1 MARPT
6 TRLGLVVALGL
17 VFLAIFLLKAKN
29 EMADFE
35 VNYKAGHRL
44 AMGETLYRTSDSH
57 WQFKYSPFSAFLYLP
72 LSFLPLPVAKGLWY
86 VLILASMGCIFVL
99 TTGMASSLSRL
110 SPFGPALL
118 AVVVLAK
125 YLLREL
131 QLGQIN
137 ALITAILTAMIWLLV
152 RDDPVSSRRRAC
164 LAGLLWGLA
173 TALKPYA
180 VIFLP
185 YFALKK
191 KGRLLAAGFLTI
203 AVTLIIPAG
212 FYGFRGC
219 IAVIGEWGSTLAR
232 STPLLYASQ
241 DNVSLLGFF
250 VKWTNHIVLSYILYA
265 VSVALL
271 ALLTLLTI
279 FRGKRLSKP
288 NLLEGALLLLLIPL
302 ISPLG
307 WDYTFLSSYP
317 AIVLI
322 FIGWRAFPKPARVL
336 LAVNFA
342 IIALSLYDLIGRK
355 FYTAFMSWSILTID
369 FLVVAGALIMLR
381 WKRTA

>member
-1 MARPT
+1 MARPKI
-6 TRLGLVVALGL
+6 RLGLVVSIGL
-17 VFLAIFLLKAKN
+17 VFLAIFLVKAKN

-72 LSFLPLPVAKGLWY
+72 LSFLPLPVAKALWY
-86 VLILASMGCIFVL
+86 ILILASMGCILVL
-99 TTGMASSLSRL
+99 TTGMASSLSSL

-118 AVVVLAK
+118 AVFVLAK

-137 ALITAILTAMIWLLV
+137 ALITAILTVMIWLLV
-152 RDDPVSSRRRAC
+152 RDEPASSRRRAW

-203 AVTLIIPAG
+203 AATLLVPAG

-219 IAVIGEWGSTLAR
+219 FNVIGEWGSTLAR
-232 STPLLYASQ
+232 STPILYASQ
-241 DNVSLLGFF
+241 DNISLIGFF
-250 VKWTNHIVLSYILYA
+250 IKWTNHVLLSYILYA
-265 VSVALL
+265 ASVALL
-271 ALLTLLTI
+271 AVLTLLTI

-288 NLLEGALLLLLIPL
+288 ILLEGALLLLLIPL
-302 ISPLG
+302 VSPLG
-307 WDYTFLSSYP
+307 WDYTFLSSY
-317 AIVLI
+317 AAVVLI
-322 FIGWRAFPKPARVL
+322 LIGWRAFPKPARVL

-342 IIALSLYDLIGRK
+342 IIALSIYDLLGRQT
-355 FYTAFMSWSILTID
+355 YAVFMSWSVLTVN
-369 FLVVAGALIMLR
+369 FLVVAVALIMLR